1 MHSKN
6 KGWGGGKNEKEGRG
20 ELSRGGR
27 KRGRVA
33 YFAIRSLKSFAFK
46 KFRHCF
52 VFETR
57 RN

>member
-46 KFRHCF
+46 KFQYLFFLRL
-52 VFETR
+52 
-57 RN
+57 